1 MATRKKQST
10 RKPEPTTSAVTPA
23 KPVQP
28 AARTRTSEA
37 PQATRRSS
45 ASPRQ
50 EPKAATPESA
60 AHASAKAADPASRF
74 SDYDLFLFGQG
85 NHYQLYEKLG
95 AHPTVQNGVAGTQFA
110 VWAPNANRVS
120 VIGDFNDW
128 SGDANPLESLGDSG
142 IWLGF
147 VPGVMPGALYKYR
160 LVSNERGYTVEKA
173 DPFAFRAEPP
183 PNTASIVHEL
193 DYVWGDGDWWQ
204 RRREANKLT
213 QPWSVYEVH
222 LGSWRRGEGDRFL
235 TYRELAR
242 DLVAYV
248 QDMGFTHVEFMPVA
262 EYPFYGSW
270 GYQATG
276 YFAPTSRFGT
286 PEDFMALVDALH
298 RAGISV
304 ILDWVPS
311 HFPTDEFALN
321 YFDGTHLY
329 EHADSRKGFHPEWK
343 SSIFNYGRNEVK
355 AFLVSSALFWVRKYH
370 IDALRVDGVAS
381 MLYLDYARP
390 DGEWIANE
398 HGGKENLEAIHFLR
412 TLNETIYKNDPDA
425 QTIAEESTAWP
436 MVSRPTYMGGL
447 GFGMKW
453 NMGWMHDTLNYF
465 AKDPIHR
472 KYHHNELTFSMIY
485 AYTENYMLPLSHD
498 EVVHGKGSLISRMPG
513 DDWQKF
519 ANLRLLLGYMYAH
532 PGKKMLFMG
541 AEFGQWQE
549 WRHDYSLDWHL
560 LEGAAHAG
568 VQRFVRDLNRLYRAT
583 PALYEIDF
591 EPAGFEWIDNND
603 REQSVLSF
611 MRKDRSGRQILCVAN
626 FTPTPRHAYR
636 VGVPRA
642 GSWHEIMNGDAAEYG
657 GSGMGNG
664 GTVSAEPVPM
674 HGRGYS
680 LSLTLPPLAI
690 VMFRGPDMPAP

>member
-10 RKPEPTTSAVTPA
+10 RKSESPS
-23 KPVQP
+23 P
-28 AARTRTSEA
+28 AAPANDVGAQS
-37 PQATRRSS
+37 QATTR
-45 ASPRQ
+45 ASL
-50 EPKAATPESA
+50 TPERVA
-60 AHASAKAADPASRF
+60 PASRF
-74 SDYDLFLFGQG
+74 TEYDLFLFREG

-95 AHPTVQNGVAGTQFA
+95 AHPTVQDGVAGTQFA

-128 SGDANPLESLGDSG
+128 NGDAAPLRSLGESG
-142 IWLGF
+142 IWEGF
-147 VPGVMPGALYKYR
+147 VPNVMPGALYKYR
-160 LVSNERGYTVEKA
+160 VVSNERGYTVEKA
-173 DPFAFRAEPP
+173 DPFAFRCELPP
-183 PNTASIVHEL
+183 RTASIVHEL
-193 DYVWGDGDWWQ
+193 DFVWGDGDWWQ
-204 RRREANKLT
+204 RRREANKLA

-222 LGSWRRGEGDRFL
+222 IGSWRRGDGDRFL
-235 TYRELAR
+235 TYRELAH

-248 QDMGFTHVEFMPVA
+248 QEMGFTHVELMPVA

-298 RAGISV
+298 RAGIGV

-321 YFDGTHLY
+321 YFDGTHLF

-381 MLYLDYARP
+381 MLYLDYARN
-390 DGEWIANE
+390 DGEWIPNE

-453 NMGWMHDTLNYF
+453 NMGWMHDTLKYF

-541 AEFGQWQE
+541 GEFGQWQE
-549 WRHDYSLDWHL
+549 WRHDHSLDWHL
-560 LEGAAHAG
+560 LEGAPHAG
-568 VQRFVRDLNRLYRAT
+568 MQRWVRELNHLYRAT
-583 PALYEIDF
+583 PALYELDF
-591 EPAGFEWIDNND
+591 EPGGFEWIDNND

-611 MRKDRSGRQILCVAN
+611 LRKDRTGAQQILCVAN
-626 FTPTPRHAYR
+626 FTPTPRFAYR

-642 GSWHEIMNGDAAEYG
+642 GTWYELMNGDAAEYG

-664 GTVSAEPVPM
+664 GSVVAEPVPM

-690 VMFRGPDMPAP
+690 VMLRAPDAAGT